1 MQFGDWEEG
10 HKMTEGFATMRAD
23 LTEKTSRD
31 LLYGVKCGCL
41 FWYRG
46 TRQHQSPQ
54 PEPGATPMAATFFS
68 PLSKCTSSLIHLDH
82 CYPCLSTHLV

>member
-23 LTEKTSRD
+23 LIEKTSGD

-41 FWYRG
+41 FRYRG
-46 TRQHQSPQ
+46 TKQHQSPQ
-54 PEPGATPMAATFFS
+54 PEPGATPMAATFFFFHFQNARQA
-68 PLSKCTSSLIHLDH
+68 LSIWIIATLVFLLI
-82 CYPCLSTHLV
+82 